1 MDPAER
7 EELIR
12 VEEENFRVVREE
24 LMYIKSKHNELNSQ
38 VFSTI
43 QEEEQGIHL
52 LEMHADIC
60 SITENSRADPVYL
73 EVMKDVIQDEITA
86 KKETLKWFQESP
98 VWKAWLESIEKHKE
112 YEQLL
117 EDMEQRWQMYLQ
129 QNPSKNLNAKE

>member
-12 VEEENFRVVREE
+12 LEEENFRVVREE

-43 QEEEQGIHL
+43 HEEEQGIRN
-52 LEMHADIC
+52 LEMHADVC
-60 SITENSRADPVYL
+60 SIENPKWDPFYI
-73 EVMKDVIQDEITA
+73 EIMRDVIREEIA
-86 KKETLKWFQESP
+86 VKRETLKWFQESP

-112 YEQLL
+112 YENLL
-117 EDMEQRWQMYLQ
+117 EDMEHRWAMYLQ
-129 QNPSKNLNAKE
+129 QNPSKNLNDKE